1 MLAAH
6 SQLPVPHLER
16 VPGVSSVHSG
26 WVCRVVVGGVVRD
39 ASPSEDLDLRPG
51 DLLLAEGSARVGD
64 LCLLVPRGRG
74 RPLVGRL
81 TQRGLVAEPTGVPCC
96 EDRWLVA
103 GRLNVLPRGAPLQ
116 EGLGTARGIVLPFPP
131 SARGDTPGSSNA
143 QGQDVQAQQQLFGQG

>member
-16 VPGVSSVHSG
+16 VPGASSVQSG
-26 WVCRVVVGGVVRD
+26 WVCRVVVGGFVRD
-39 ASPSEDLDLRPG
+39 ASSSEVLDLRPG

-96 EDRWLVA
+96 EERWLVA
-103 GRLNVLPRGAPLQ
+103 GRLTVLSRGTPRQ
-116 EGLGTARGIVLPFPP
+116 EGLGAARGIVLPFPCQ
-131 SARGDTPGSSNA
+131 ARGETPGTS
-143 QGQDVQAQQQLFGQG
+143 DDREEPVRAQQRLFG

>member
-16 VPGVSSVHSG
+16 VPGASSVHSG
-26 WVCRVVVGGVVRD
+26 WVCRVVVGGFVRD
-39 ASPSEDLDLRPG
+39 ASSAEVLDLRPG

-81 TQRGLVAEPTGVPCC
+81 TQKGLVAEPTGVPCC
-96 EDRWLVA
+96 TERWLVA
-103 GRLNVLPRGAPLQ
+103 GRLTVLSRGAPPQ
-116 EGLGTARGIVLPFPP
+116 EGLGNARGIVLPFPRQ
-131 SARGDTPGSSNA
+131 ARGDTPGTSD
-143 QGQDVQAQQQLFGQG
+143 GQEEHVRAQQLLFG